1 MNTLLTKIAERGL
14 VTVESTVLQPGREA
28 QLVDFADCAFGEH
41 WESDSL
47 CAIAPSGKLFTHQ
60 AEALTLI
67 DRGRNTVVATGTASG
82 KSLAFQ
88 FPILCDLK
96 HGHGTH
102 LVFYPQKSLASDQK
116 NRWHNL
122 CHALGIDPLLIQEV
136 NGDVPPIAREAALAN
151 ARVLLVTHDVIHAWM
166 MRQASSPAVQRF
178 LNNLKYIIL
187 DEAHALEGAF
197 GSSTAFLMRRLQSA
211 RAKTEPELPLQ
222 FIAASATVHEPEK
235 HLKALTGLPF
245 VAIEEES
252 NGAPRSPLTL
262 AHIAGPEQ
270 GSAAEAHVA
279 SLLREVIPELGDDAF
294 IVFADT
300 RQGVERIARRI
311 AREDVL
317 PYRSG
322 YEASD
327 RRAIEEA
334 LRRGELKGVVSTSAM
349 ELGIDIPQ
357 FTFGIN
363 VGIPKSRKALRQ
375 RIGRVGRSKPGL
387 FFLMAPPPSFAK
399 LGSSFDD
406 YVVGEIEP
414 SPLYLE
420 NPFIQYAQARCM
432 LEESGTETS
441 TELAGDCAWPPSF
454 ADMLKSAAPGATT
467 RPRELDS
474 LAAAG
479 GNSPHHHYPLRQ
491 IGDQTLALKIKGFA
505 DPLGTISLTQAIR
518 EAYPG
523 ATYYHMQRAHKVTEW
538 RVNSYERSIIL
549 RPTKAAQTT
558 HALTRCTVNT
568 SYADDEVIDERIM
581 QCDTG
586 VVAETRLQVTESV
599 EGFRTEKGT
608 CCYGF
613 LRQTNPRM
621 RRQSREFA
629 TTGIVIQISE
639 GWFSGARSDDTQKRH
654 SIGKAIAEIVC
665 RDHSISTSEIGVA
678 ASQIA
683 LRNLGGSVGLEDAL
697 VIYDDLHGGLRLTSK
712 IFDLLPA
719 IADRLCLA
727 ADAAGQDALVDAL
740 SAQRFAAWVAGLKL
754 AKPLRMG
761 KIEVPAGQHLIF
773 APGSL
778 VSFKKQ
784 GFEYERR
791 LVAPKLF
798 QFPSGDMLFYRYE
811 CEADA
816 QAWVSHDAV
825 EPSGHQWSQV
835 FWNPQ
840 TDEMRPCQ

>member
-1 MNTLLTKIAERGL
+1 MNALLSTISELGL
-14 VTVESTVLQPGREA
+14 ATVESTTSLSGRKA
-28 QLVDFADCAFGEH
+28 QLVDFDDCAFGEH

-47 CAIAPSGKLFTHQ
+47 SAIVPDGKLFTHQ
-60 AEALTLI
+60 AEALPLI
-67 DRGRNTVVATGTASG
+67 DRGNNAVVATGTASG

-88 FPILCDLK
+88 LPVLCDLR
-96 HGHGTH
+96 HGEGTH
-102 LVFYPQKSLASDQK
+102 LVFYPQKSLAADQK
-116 NRWHNL
+116 NRWANL
-122 CHALGIDPLLIQEV
+122 CQALGIDTSLIQEI
-136 NGDVPPIAREAALAN
+136 NGDVPPVEREAALTN

-166 MRQASSPAVQRF
+166 MRQVSSPAVQRF
-178 LNNLKYIIL
+178 LRRLKYVVL

-211 RAKTEPELPLQ
+211 RAKTNPEHALQ
-222 FIAASATVHEPEK
+222 FIAASATVHDPEK
-235 HLKALTGLPF
+235 HLEALTGLTF
-245 VAIEEES
+245 VAIDEDS

-270 GSAAEAHVA
+270 GSAAEAQVA
-279 SLLREVIPELGDDAF
+279 SLVIEVIPYLGDDAF

-311 AREDVL
+311 ARDDVL

-322 YEASD
+322 YEVSD

-334 LRRGELKGVVSTSAM
+334 LRRGELRGVISTSAM

-387 FFLMAPPPSFAK
+387 FLLMAPPPSFAK
-399 LGSSFDD
+399 LGSSFED

-420 NPFIQYAQARCM
+420 NPFIQYSQARCM
-432 LEESGTETS
+432 LEEGGIGTPA
-441 TELAGDCAWPPSF
+441 ELAGDCEWPPSF
-454 ADMLKSAAPGATT
+454 AEMLKIAAPGAT

-479 GNSPHHHYPLRQ
+479 GNLPHHNYPLRQ
-491 IGDQTLALKIKGFA
+491 IGDQTLALKIRGFA
-505 DPLGTISLTQAIR
+505 DPLGTINLTQAIR

-558 HALTRCTVNT
+558 HALTRCTVNA

-608 CCYGF
+608 CSYGF

-654 SIGKAIAEIVC
+654 AIGKAIAEILC

-683 LRNLGGSVGLEDAL
+683 LRNIGGSVGLEDAI

-719 IADRLCLA
+719 LADRLCVA

-740 SAQRFAAWVAGLKL
+740 TAQKFAAWVSGLKP

-761 KIEVPAGQHLIF
+761 KLEVPAGQHLIF

-784 GFEYERR
+784 GLEYERK
-791 LVAPKLF
+791 LLAPKLF
-798 QFPSGDMLFYRYE
+798 EFPSGDMLFYRYK
-811 CEADA
+811 CEADT
-816 QAWVSHDAV
+816 QAWVPHDAV

-835 FWNPQ
+835 FWDPQ